1 MNYRQKRKDLLKW
14 VKEQLIGGEKLADD
28 ILIENNPFDRYVTG
42 ILYPISEVEEVVEDD
57 VSDEDSEDASFVKKS
72 IRYQPPS
79 SMGFSFYM
87 KGGDQSLRV
96 FFQAA
101 IYSDKG
107 KKNHARSWGKTS
119 LCQGDGEELEF
130 HSRDGAALSKVV
142 FEGRGRIDVVF
153 RAHDHGQIATITLTN
168 VQQFDECNSPEKDLR
183 KAKAERSLFEVNLKC
198 FIDNKIVFDYPSV
211 NKALLSDEEK
221 EIELR
226 YKDERVYAVGHG
238 VAVDWEQK
246 SQGLLTIFSDFMPVV
261 EVPQVTTDTSADSSK
276 ALAFDFLVEIETNSS
291 VLDELD
297 QYVDEYDKWVR
308 TQQKMAENEHADD
321 KETSARVI
329 ENMLI
334 AKQRMK
340 QGILLLKHDSLAR
353 KAFSIANLTML
364 VQMRGSLGSTNDK
377 KYKWRPFQLAFV
389 LMVLESA
396 VNEDSDFRD
405 LVDLIWFPTGGG
417 KTEAYLGLM
426 AFLFA
431 YRRMRYPASSGGTI
445 AIMRYTLRL
454 LTSQQFMRAC
464 KVISA
469 LELIRQSN
477 IEDLGKEPFSV
488 GLWLGAAT
496 SPNTFK
502 QAQEK
507 IKEKQYSKLVL
518 TSCPWCSAK
527 FSHKNYITSEDEFH
541 FTCLNDS
548 CDFGQKPNNILPY
561 NVVDDALYKN
571 PPSLLIAT
579 VDKFARFTWE
589 DRAASFFGKNINRP
603 PELIIQDELHLISG
617 ALGSIVGL
625 YEAGFETVL
634 LTLGVRV
641 KYIAS
646 TATIKNAKEQIK
658 ALFARDMSIF
668 PPVGLRHNDSYYAK
682 TVALEEKPGRLYIGY
697 MAFGL
702 ARVKSMEPLAGALL
716 AAPAKL
722 FNGDDVSTDAW
733 WTQVIYH
740 GSLKG
745 VGNSRTNYQSGVLN
759 YYNKLNELN
768 FLDDLDQEQPGLGR
782 DLMNPKGYRIDEK
795 YPPDVKDNEVL
806 KQIHDQY
813 YPIRNLTIKS
823 LTSNQ
828 TAQENAD
835 IFDALGLLHDSND
848 SIDVALATNMISV
861 GLDVSRLALMII
873 NGQPLTTAEYIQ
885 ASSRVGRGDVPGMVF
900 ANYYKT
906 QARSLS
912 HYENFR
918 SYHTTFYRYVE
929 PSSVTPFTFQV
940 RQRALHATLVIAMR
954 LSGIG
959 LLDNKG
965 AENFDPDQVAV
976 KKVIKLLKIRIKN
989 ASINNEDVEKTI
1001 KHIDCLVDEWRSEV
1015 ERCNDERL
1023 NLRYN
1028 PADNAAEALLISY
1041 ESEARARGVWKTLN
1055 SMRNVE
1061 KTGLFKIVKGL
1072 NDEKL

>member
-1 MNYRQKRKDLLKW
+1 
-14 VKEQLIGGEKLADD
+14 
-28 ILIENNPFDRYVTG
+28 
-42 ILYPISEVEEVVEDD
+42 
-57 VSDEDSEDASFVKKS
+57 
-72 IRYQPPS
+72 
-79 SMGFSFYM
+79 
-87 KGGDQSLRV
+87 
-96 FFQAA
+96 
-101 IYSDKG
+101 
-107 KKNHARSWGKTS
+107 
-119 LCQGDGEELEF
+119 
-130 HSRDGAALSKVV
+130 
-142 FEGRGRIDVVF
+142 
-153 RAHDHGQIATITLTN
+153 
-168 VQQFDECNSPEKDLR
+168 
-183 KAKAERSLFEVNLKC
+183 
-198 FIDNKIVFDYPSV
+198 
-211 NKALLSDEEK
+211 
-221 EIELR
+221 
-226 YKDERVYAVGHG
+226 
-238 VAVDWEQK
+238 
-246 SQGLLTIFSDFMPVV
+246 
-261 EVPQVTTDTSADSSK
+261 
-276 ALAFDFLVEIETNSS
+276 LAFDFLVDIETNSS
-291 VLDELD
+291 VIDELD
-297 QYVDEYDKWVR
+297 KYVDEYDKWIGV
-308 TQQKMAENEHADD
+308 QQKIAKNEQADD
-321 KETSARVI
+321 KETSARII

-340 QGILLLKHDSLAR
+340 QGILLLRHDSLAR
-353 KAFSIANLTML
+353 RAFSIANFTML
-364 VQMRGSLGSTNDK
+364 VQMRSSLKPTNDK

-405 LVDLIWFPTGGG
+405 IVDLIWFPTGGG

-431 YRRMRYPASSGGTI
+431 YRRMRYPASSGGTV

-477 IEDLGKEPFSV
+477 VEDLGKEPFTV

-502 QAQEK
+502 QVQEK

-518 TSCPWCSAK
+518 TSCPWCNSK
-527 FSHKNYITSEDEFH
+527 FSHKNYITREDEFH
-541 FTCLNDS
+541 FTCLNDA

-561 NVVDDALYKN
+561 NVVDEALYKN

-589 DRAASFFGKNINRP
+589 ERATSFFGKNINRP

-646 TATIKNAKEQIK
+646 TATIKSAKEQIK

-668 PPVGLRHNDSYYAK
+668 PPAGLRHNDSYYAK

-702 ARVKSMEPLAGALL
+702 ARVKALEPLAGALL

-722 FNGDDVSTDAW
+722 FYNNDLFTDAW

-740 GSLKG
+740 GNLKG
-745 VGNSRTNYQSGVLN
+745 VGNSRTNYQSGVLS
-759 YYNKLNELN
+759 YYNKLNESN
-768 FLDDLDQEQPGLGR
+768 FLNSLDEEQPGLGQSLR
-782 DLMNPKGYRIDEK
+782 ETTKYRIHDK
-795 YPPDVKDNEVL
+795 YPLDIEGNDVLEK
-806 KQIHDQY
+806 IHDQY
-813 YPIRNLTIKS
+813 YPIRDLTIKS

-835 IFDALGLLHDSND
+835 IFDALGLHHDSNN

-861 GLDVSRLALMII
+861 GLDVSRLAVMIV

-912 HYENFR
+912 HYENFK

-940 RQRALHATLVIAMR
+940 RQRALHATLVAAMR
-954 LSGIG
+954 HSGIG

-965 AENFDPDQVAV
+965 AENFDPGQAPV
-976 KKVIKLLKIRIKN
+976 KKVIKRLKIRIQN
-989 ASINNEDVEKTI
+989 ASINKEDVEQTI
-1001 KHIDCLVDEWRSEV
+1001 NHIDRLVDEWKSEV

-1028 PADNAAEALLISY
+1028 PTDNAAEALLIPY
-1041 ESEARARGVWKTLN
+1041 EDETKVRGMWKTLN